1 MIFFEGIQMSE
12 ENPDPIINA
21 RILLVEDSKDHQFLF
36 VNRLNNLGINNITIS
51 ETGEQAVDKI
61 KGDPSYDLILVD
73 YSLPTGLSGI
83 DVIREIRNLNPEI
96 PIIMVTGLGSE
107 QIAVQA
113 MKLGI
118 QDYITKE
125 DLLQSDLKEII
136 VPLLLERKIFQET
149 ALAKRLNADPTQ
161 LSISVYKFGQV
172 GPEPYLTSP
181 LPFEK
186 AFESEQMRENFLVKL
201 GTHYMSATGTGHNYA
216 QGLYELP
223 VPSQRVDF
231 AVDTQNEKEQPLNPF
246 SKYHSLVYGFRM
258 TEKDHFDER
267 IKLNNSLNYGLVV
280 VIFPILYRSILPNR
294 AVIER
299 RLKELLS
306 AYQDMEELDL
316 EFLKRAQNIF
326 FLS

>member
-1 MIFFEGIQMSE
+1 MSDV
-12 ENPDPIINA
+12 NSDPLITA
-21 RILLVEDSKDHQFLF
+21 KVLLVEDSKDHQFLF
-36 VNRLNNLGINNITIS
+36 VKQLNNLGIHNITIS
-51 ETGEQAVDKI
+51 ETGERAVEKI
-61 KGDPSYDLILVD
+61 KGDPDFDLILVD
-73 YSLPTGLSGI
+73 YNLPTGLSGI

-96 PIIMVTGLGSE
+96 PIVMVTGLGSE

-125 DLLQSDLKEII
+125 DLLQTDLRDII
-136 VPLLLERKIFQET
+136 VPLLLEHNLLQET
-149 ALAKRLNADPTQ
+149 VLAKRLKTDPTQ
-161 LSISVYKFGQV
+161 LSISVFKFGQV

-181 LPFEK
+181 LPFEN
-186 AFESEQMRENFLVKL
+186 AFESEQNRESFLVKL

-223 VPSQRVDF
+223 VPSTRFDAAIGDKDGKSQ
-231 AVDTQNEKEQPLNPF
+231 TQNPF

-267 IKLNNSLNYGLVV
+267 IKLNNSMNYGLVV

-294 AVIER
+294 AVIEK
-299 RLKELLS
+299 RLSELLS
-306 AYQDMEELDL
+306 SYQDMEELDL

-326 FLS
+326 LLSS

>member
-1 MIFFEGIQMSE
+1 MIED
-12 ENPDPIINA
+12 NPDPLINA

-36 VNRLNNLGINNITIS
+36 MNRLNNLGINNITIS
-51 ETGEQAVDKI
+51 ETGEQAVEKI
-61 KGDPSYDLILVD
+61 KGDPNFDLILVD

-125 DLLQSDLKEII
+125 DLLQSDLQASI
-136 VPLLLERKIFQET
+136 VPLLLERKILQET
-149 ALAKRLNADPTQ
+149 VLAKRLKADPTQ
-161 LSISVYKFGQV
+161 ISISVYKFGKI

-181 LPFEK
+181 LPFEA
-186 AFESEQMRENFLVKL
+186 AFESEQNRESFLVKL

-216 QGLYELP
+216 QGLFELP
-223 VPSQRVDF
+223 VPSHRVDV
-231 AVDTQNEKEQPLNPF
+231 ALDDTKLGKQSKDPF
-246 SKYHSLVYGFRM
+246 RRYHSLVYGFRM

-267 IKLNNSLNYGLVV
+267 IKLNNSMNYGLVV
-280 VIFPILYRSILPNR
+280 IIFPILFRSILPNR
-294 AVIER
+294 SVIER

-306 AYQDMEELDL
+306 SYEDMEELDL
-316 EFLKRAQNIF
+316 EFLKRAQKIF
-326 FLS
+326 LLTS